1 MPTKK
6 PTPDELPSTELVLTA
21 IGRAERHR
29 RSDGPGV
36 LLADV
41 KEHLALRHTGWTTR
55 QMRPQLTELESH
67 GLVKQIRR
75 HGLNLWGLTPDG
87 RQWIE
92 AIGGDIGPLPESP
105 QHKKWREARAAA
117 RERIPEFRA
126 GLHHALTE
134 ANALLETTPE
144 ADSDTWFERGASLNR
159 ACRTLASAT
168 HCLYEWPEP
177 SDARADIDDS
187 KHRGRREIGRWD
199 SSWV

>member
-1 MPTKK
+1 MPAKK
-6 PTPDELPSTELVLTA
+6 RTPEELPSTELVLVA

-41 KEHLALRHTGWTTR
+41 KAHLALRHTGWTTR
-55 QMRPQLTELESH
+55 QMRPQLAELESH
-67 GLVKQIRR
+67 GLVEQIRR

-92 AIGGDIGPLPESP
+92 AIGNEIGPLPESP
-105 QHKKWREARAAA
+105 QHRKWREARTAA
-117 RERIPEFRA
+117 RERISEFRDK
-126 GLHHALTE
+126 LRDTLTE

-144 ADSDTWFERGASLNR
+144 ADSDIWFERGANLNR

-168 HCLYEWPEP
+168 YCLYEWPEP

-187 KHRGRREIGRWD
+187 KHRGRREIQRWD
-199 SSWV
+199 TCWV